1 MRCLT
6 ADKRLIGLMPAT
18 IHHVKAPPVTV
29 PNGLRRPGQPST
41 AVTGGN
47 A

>member
-1 MRCLT
+1 MRGLI

-18 IHHVKAPPVTV
+18 IHHVKAPPMTV
-29 PNGLRRPGQPST
+29 RNGLRWPGQPST
-41 AVTGGN
+41 AVIGGN